1 MSTSARELALFNL
14 AINSK
19 LWASDLVRL
28 KVEDACSGPIVR
40 DRAIITQLNIGR
52 PVQFEITEVTRQ
64 SAERLLAVQSLS
76 SGYLFRSER
85 MDTRTSR
92 RGSMLASYIGGS
104 ATWDSMTAVSEHI
117 RSGEPRLRSSIARR
131 ETSGQSSCY
140 LATQRSR
147 QPSAYLG
154 VEVDDALRLAEQI
167 EV

>member
-1 MSTSARELALFNL
+1 MSIISPYLALSNL
-14 AINSK
+14 VTDSK

-40 DRAIITQLNIGR
+40 DRAIITQLN
-52 PVQFEITEVTRQ
+52 TK
-64 SAERLLAVQSLS
+64 
-76 SGYLFRSER
+76 
-85 MDTRTSR
+85 
-92 RGSMLASYIGGS
+92 
-104 ATWDSMTAVSEHI
+104 
-117 RSGEPRLRSSIARR
+117 LRSSIARR

-154 VEVDDALRLAEQI
+154 VVVDDALRRAEQI

>member
-1 MSTSARELALFNL
+1 VSIISPYLALTNL
-14 AINSK
+14 VTDSK

-40 DRAIITQLNIGR
+40 DRAIITQLN
-52 PVQFEITEVTRQ
+52 T
-64 SAERLLAVQSLS
+64 
-76 SGYLFRSER
+76 
-85 MDTRTSR
+85 
-92 RGSMLASYIGGS
+92 
-104 ATWDSMTAVSEHI
+104 
-117 RSGEPRLRSSIARR
+117 RLRSSIARR

-154 VEVDDALRLAEQI
+154 VEVDDALRRAEQI

>member
-1 MSTSARELALFNL
+1 MSIISPYLALSNL
-14 AINSK
+14 VTDSK

-40 DRAIITQLNIGR
+40 DRAIITQLN
-52 PVQFEITEVTRQ
+52 TK
-64 SAERLLAVQSLS
+64 
-76 SGYLFRSER
+76 
-85 MDTRTSR
+85 
-92 RGSMLASYIGGS
+92 
-104 ATWDSMTAVSEHI
+104 
-117 RSGEPRLRSSIARR
+117 LRSSIARR